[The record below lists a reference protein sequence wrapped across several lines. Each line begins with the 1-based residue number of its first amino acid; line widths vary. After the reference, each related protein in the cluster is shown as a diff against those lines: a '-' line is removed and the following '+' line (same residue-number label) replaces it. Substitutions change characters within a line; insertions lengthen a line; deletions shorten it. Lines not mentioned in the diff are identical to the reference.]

1 MTNLKVLDLFSGIG
15 GFSLGL
21 ERTGGFETVAFCE
34 IEEFPRNVIKKHW
47 PDIPC
52 YRDIRELT
60 AERLVADGIA
70 VDGIC
75 GGFPCQDISVA
86 GKGGGLLESE
96 ADYSLKSPVLLANF
110 DPDSSSWRTSAR
122 CFVEGWM
129 PFSEPWPRSGMM
141 QSGTVY
147 QLPTLASLTDATGF
161 GLLPTLGK
169 NEPKGAGRMRFRG
182 STEFRGAKMSE
193 GLRTGPDD
201 PIYLHPAFAEEVMGF
216 PIGWTELP
224 PLETP

>member
-1 MTNLKVLDLFSGIG
+1 MSSKSTGPASPATETCANLPQSDLLPMELPLTEYAAVSHAKT
-15 GFSLGL
+15 LAL
-21 ERTGGFETVAFCE
+21 QER
-34 IEEFPRNVIKKHW
+34 
-47 PDIPC
+47 
-52 YRDIRELT
+52 
-60 AERLVADGIA
+60 
-70 VDGIC
+70 
-75 GGFPCQDISVA
+75 
-86 GKGGGLLESE
+86 GGGLLESE

-110 DPDSSSWRTSAR
+110 DLDSLSWRTSAR

-216 PIGWTELP
+216 PIGWTELQ